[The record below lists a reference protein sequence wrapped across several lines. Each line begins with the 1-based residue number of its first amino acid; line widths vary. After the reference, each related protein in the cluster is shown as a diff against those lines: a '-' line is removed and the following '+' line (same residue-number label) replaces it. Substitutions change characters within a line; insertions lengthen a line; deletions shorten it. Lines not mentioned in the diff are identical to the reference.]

1 LLKLLT
7 LVSHPSQ
14 EAKTLLKIM
23 FEVYRL
29 KKTFLKSVVD
39 VLRAFGLLQVN
50 ILEFFQILS

>member
-1 LLKLLT
+1 
-7 LVSHPSQ
+7 
-14 EAKTLLKIM
+14 M

-50 ILEFFQILS
+50 ILEFFQILSWIIRI